1 MLDSTIRWL
10 TKTEKIGETCT
21 EVHHVDAIDGR
32 VFILVVAWIVSGVCH
47 FMAISGTDF
56 PLGEFGE
63 NPQRV
68 IESTKPWEMG
78 DSHLIGD
85 LTSEVLAPRA
95 GEAGKVISAREVWS
109 RVNAVSLNEI
119 SPGFAALKAT
129 QHVESDKGEIIKS
142 IALPSNVAAFQ
153 NVDKGIEKRS
163 LEE

>member
-21 EVHHVDAIDGR
+21 EVHHVDAIDWR
-32 VFILVVAWIVSGVCH
+32 VFILVVAGIVSGVCH
-47 FMAISGTDF
+47 FMAISCIDF

-68 IESTKPWEMG
+68 IESTKTREMG

-85 LTSEVLAPRA
+85 LTSEVPAPCA
-95 GEAGKVISAREVWS
+95 GEVGKVISAREVWNG
-109 RVNAVSLNEI
+109 VNAVSLDKI

-129 QHVESDKGEIIKS
+129 QHVESEKIKISKSRTQPCNRADFNEIDK
-142 IALPSNVAAFQ
+142 
-153 NVDKGIEKRS
+153 R
-163 LEE
+163 